1 VRKVE
6 DKEVCSKLIQKY
18 LGVST
23 TVTNAIRIGSKGA
36 KPCLLKL
43 LVSSKSEK
51 SLILKN
57 CTKLRNKKHPNDIQR
72 IYITLNLTPEEQKEN
87 RALRNKL
94 AKLNQTGKNFKIKN
108 GQIAWR
114 GN

>member
-1 VRKVE
+1 MKKAE
-6 DKEVCSKLIQKY
+6 NKEVCSKLIQKY

-36 KPCLLKL
+36 KPRLLKL
-43 LVSSKSEK
+43 SVSSKREK

-57 CTKLRNKKHPNDIQR
+57 RTKLRNKEHPNDIQR
-72 IYITLNLTPEEQKEN
+72 IYITPDLTPKEQKEN
-87 RALRNKL
+87 RALRNNL
-94 AKLNQTGKNFKIKN
+94 AELNQTGKNFKIKN
-108 GQIAWR
+108 GQIVRR